1 MWSCHYLSSSL
12 SSSLVL
18 SFIFPSLSSCLL
30 CLILSISLP
39 LFRSCLLSL
48 SVSLT
53 VSVSVCCCGGGGG
66 CCGAVLCVWCC
77 GVCVCAVRCVVCDT
91 LKNPVCRFKVLVCTF
106 NTSPCVPAPRAHMVY
121 TCARSASIHGD
132 VLNVHTATC
141 WAHGG
146 KERNVRRSLSASCF
160 HR

>member
-12 SSSLVL
+12 SSSLLSRPVL
-18 SFIFPSLSSCLL
+18 SVTFSPFL
-30 CLILSISLP
+30 CLSFGLVFSLF
-39 LFRSCLLSL
+39 L
-48 SVSLT
+48 SLT
-53 VSVSVCCCGGGGG
+53 VSVSVCLLWWWWLLRC
-66 CCGAVLCVWCC
+66 AVVCVCC

-91 LKNPVCRFKVLVCTF
+91 LKNHVCRFNVLVCTF

-132 VLNVHTATC
+132 VLNVHTGTC

-146 KERNVRRSLSASCF
+146 KERKVRGSLSASCF
-160 HR
+160 HW